1 MMFVDVTNF
10 KSALAVENILTPYKK
25 GRLSSDKKTR
35 LPKEPITPEICMEV
49 LQSTN
54 YARNIKD
61 MLLCIAELSPSEQAR
76 FKDIVLSVFSNRE
89 QPNDILIL
97 GKKLAH
103 AAGYEAALNEALKFE
118 KGDALASLAQKGKI
132 YVTYDKR
139 VEKVNLRDYQK
150 LLCLR
155 EGEVYIY
162 EHSKMPPVIEAP
174 YSQKL
179 TLANV
184 NLEGVQKIVPQN
196 GGEVKFTKVKNEPAG
211 LDVSASGRIFVGT
224 HDADLLKT
232 WKCARENLVYDV
244 GYYYLRGE
252 IDLTLFDEV
261 GVYESTFDNE
271 IKLKLRDGGKLTI
284 SHTENV
290 PQGLD
295 TALCAELKLLNCDLK
310 NRAKMVF
317 RSGGKVDLSYCS
329 HLPEELDFSACD
341 EVALDG
347 CDLEYRRCPR
357 FKKGAKVS
365 FVNAKHLP
373 ENIDLSECAD
383 VNLSY
388 CDAGVFGKDA
398 FKSAKRLILAH
409 AVNLP
414 EDIDFSNCAILNL
427 EGCDLKNQAKDI
439 DFSGCSVLN
448 LEDCDL
454 KNQTHLRFGDNAK
467 VQLRY
472 AKAVPENTDF
482 SPCRAV
488 DLKGCRL
495 VWNGVARFGDKAKV
509 NLESA
514 KISADVLDVSACD
527 KVSLEL
533 CDISGVRKII
543 FRDGAQAVQ
552 SKVLLP
558 KSWGGEFVMLSGG
571 AEAPITDKKE
581 DEPLIK
587 RLVGKFWAKG
597 GRG

>member
-1 MMFVDVTNF
+1 MFVDITDF
-10 KSALAVENILTPYKK
+10 KSAIAVENVLTPYKK
-25 GRLSSDKKTR
+25 GRLSPDKKTR

-49 LQSTN
+49 LKSTN

-61 MLLCIAELSPSEQAR
+61 MLLCIAELPQAEQAQ
-76 FKDIVLSVFSNRE
+76 FKDVVLAVFSNRE

-103 AAGYEAALNEALKFE
+103 AAGYEAGLNEALKFE
-118 KGDALASLAQKGKI
+118 KGDALASLAQKGKM

-139 VEKVNLRDYQK
+139 VEKVNLRDYHK

-162 EHSKMPPVIEAP
+162 EHSKLPPVIEAP

-196 GGEVKFTKVKNEPAG
+196 GGEVKFTKVKNEPVG
-211 LDVSASGRIFVGT
+211 LDVSAAGRILVGT
-224 HDADLLKT
+224 YDTDLLKT

-252 IDLTLFDEV
+252 VDLTLFDEV
-261 GVYESTFDNE
+261 GIYESTFDDE

-290 PQGLD
+290 PQDLD

-310 NRAKMVF
+310 NREKMVF
-317 RSGGKVDLSYCS
+317 RSGAKVDLSYCS

-365 FVNAKHLP
+365 FVNAKNLT

-409 AVNLP
+409 AVKLP
-414 EDIDFSNCAILNL
+414 EDIDFS
-427 EGCDLKNQAKDI
+427 GCVI
-439 DFSGCSVLN
+439 LN

-454 KNQTHLRFGDNAK
+454 KNQTPLRFGNNAK
-467 VQLRY
+467 VQLKY

-482 SPCRAV
+482 SPCSAV

-533 CDISGVRKII
+533 CDISDVRKII

-571 AEAPITDKKE
+571 AAAPITDEKE
-581 DEPLIK
+581 DESLIK
-587 RLVGKFWAKG
+587 RLVGKFWTKG